1 MEEIEES
8 VVAMVLLL
16 MIGRPVKMCIHAI
29 YFSVGG
35 FAIFFFSE
43 FFRVDQERLTFER
56 VDLLVSFR
64 LPSKYEL

>member
-16 MIGRPVKMCIHAI
+16 MMGRPVKMCILAI

-35 FAIFFFSE
+35 FAILFFCK
-43 FFRVDQERLTFER
+43 FFRVDQGRLTFER
-56 VDLLVSFR
+56 LDLLVSFR
-64 LPSKYEL
+64 LPSKSEL